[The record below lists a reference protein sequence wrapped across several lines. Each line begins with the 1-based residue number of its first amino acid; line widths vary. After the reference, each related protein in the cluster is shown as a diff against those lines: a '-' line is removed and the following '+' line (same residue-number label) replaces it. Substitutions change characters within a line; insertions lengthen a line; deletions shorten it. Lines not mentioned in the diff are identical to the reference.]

1 MADKTKVVN
10 IDLLRSRAGDATIG
24 GVEHPVLFI
33 DGEGYRQINA
43 IPPNTSEYTLAVYDI
58 VERCIPTLGADVW
71 KLDGQQVGALLG
83 ICLYGVR
90 EVEEQFPNGS
100 APATSEN
107 AAGETGSP
115 TSQGSP

>member
-1 MADKTKVVN
+1 MPTQKPN
-10 IDLLRSRAGDATIG
+10 IDLLRKSAGVATILG
-24 GVEHPVLFI
+24 AEHEVKFI
-33 DGEGYRQINA
+33 DGEGYRQINS
-43 IPPNTSEYTLAVYDI
+43 IPPDTPEYTLAVYDI

-71 KLDGQQVGALLG
+71 KLDGQQAGALLG
-83 ICLYGVR
+83 ICLYGVK

-107 AAGETGSP
+107 AAGETASQ